1 MKILFIFI
9 NLVATQ
15 KEHKNVQGLLKVV
28 VNAFITNLIIL
39 EKAIDKIKVI

>member
-9 NLVATQ
+9 NPVATQ
-15 KEHKNVQGLLKVV
+15 KEYKNVQGLLKVV
-28 VNAFITNLIIL
+28 VNAFISNLIIL